1 MMVGL
6 SCRWAGSVG
15 WCDGGVPV
23 CVCVF
28 VWWCGGE
35 MSFRLF
41 NLLGSGRKGLIDI
54 YLCDFRRLC
63 CR

>member
-6 SCRWAGSVG
+6 SCRWAASVG
-15 WCDGGVPV
+15 RWVGATEGSL

-41 NLLGSGRKGLIDI
+41 NLLGGLF
-54 YLCDFRRLC
+54 L
-63 CR
+63 